1 MNMIQYPLEGLLAFS
16 VRNHMIEKQ
25 DIPFCRNLLLDV
37 LKLDAPTEPYKPY
50 EVIDI
55 DLPETATVFLN
66 ALTED
71 AVSRGVCEDTQGLRD
86 AFTAR
91 LMGCVTPRP
100 SEICRIFN
108 TLYNTEGAPAATKWF
123 YKLCRDVN
131 YIRVDDIARNIQY
144 KAPTMVGELD
154 ITINLSKPEKDPRD
168 IAAARLIKSTAYPP
182 CMLCVENPG
191 YAGRGAAFPARQ
203 NHRFVDLQLCGEPW
217 HFQYSP
223 YVYYNEHC
231 IVFNE
236 KHQPMRID
244 RTTFE
249 KLFDFV
255 EQYPHY
261 FIGSN
266 ADLPIVGGSILS
278 HDHFQGGSY
287 VFPMTVAPIE
297 VPLHSPAASVKA
309 GILNWPMSTLR
320 LVGTDKA
327 AMIDIAEKVLAAW
340 RQYSDPAC
348 DILAYTDAP
357 HNTITPILRKAGD
370 EFIFDLVL
378 RNNRTTAEHPM
389 GIFHPHADLHHIKME
404 NIGLI
409 EVMGLF
415 ILPGRLK
422 NELAALEGIISGKG
436 EIVLENETPLS
447 KHLPWVNALRSKFD
461 ITPANAHDVLRQGVA
476 DKCARVLMDAGVFK
490 QTDAGRKGFLRFL
503 DTLGFART

>member
-1 MNMIQYPLEGLLAFS
+1 MYAHPLEGLLAFS
-16 VRNHMIEKQ
+16 YRNHLIEKQ
-25 DIPFCRNLLLDV
+25 DIPFCRNQLLEV
-37 LKLDAPTEPYKPY
+37 MQLDAPTEPYAPY
-50 EVIDI
+50 EVEDI
-55 DLPETATVFLN
+55 ELPETATAFLN
-66 ALTED
+66 QLTED
-71 AVSRGVCEDTQGLRD
+71 AVQRGVCEDTQGLRD
-86 AFTAR
+86 AFTAK

-100 SEICRIFN
+100 SEVCRVFN
-108 TLYNTEGAPAATKWF
+108 HLYNDEGPQAATQWF
-123 YKLCRDVN
+123 YKLCRDLN

-168 IAAARLIKSTAYPP
+168 IAAARLVQSTAYPP

-203 NHRFVDLQLCGEPW
+203 NHRFVDLKLCGQPW
-217 HFQYSP
+217 HLQYSP
-223 YVYYNEHC
+223 YLYYNEHC

-244 RTTFE
+244 RAAFE
-249 KLFDFV
+249 RLFDFV
-255 EQYPHY
+255 DQYPHY

-297 VPLHSPAASVKA
+297 VKLHAPDADVQA
-309 GILNWPMSTLR
+309 GILDWPMSTLR
-320 LVGTDKA
+320 LRCADAEKL
-327 AMIDIAEKVLAAW
+327 IDLAEKVLAAW

-357 HNTITPILRKAGD
+357 HNTITPILRKEGED
-370 EFIFDLVL
+370 YIFDLVL

-422 NELAALEGIISGKG
+422 NELAALEDILAGKA
-436 EIVLENETPLS
+436 EAALDHETPLT
-447 KHLPWVNALRSKFD
+447 KHLPWINTLRAKHT
-461 ITPANAHDVLRQGVA
+461 ITADNAHDVLRQGVA
-476 DKCARVLMDAGVFK
+476 DKCARVLMDAGVYK
-490 QTDAGRKGFLRFL
+490 QTDAGRKGFLKFL
-503 DTLGFART
+503 ATLGFART